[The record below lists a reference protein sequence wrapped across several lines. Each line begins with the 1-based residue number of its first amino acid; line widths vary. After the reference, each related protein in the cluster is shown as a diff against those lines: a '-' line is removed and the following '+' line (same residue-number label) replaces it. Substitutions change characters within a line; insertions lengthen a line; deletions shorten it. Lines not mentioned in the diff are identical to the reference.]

1 MVKKLKDFR
10 CADCQKLL
18 FRGVIRRA
26 LIEIKCT
33 RCKKINL
40 FAANDPPKNL

>member
-1 MVKKLKDFR
+1 MIKKLKDFR

-18 FRGVIRRA
+18 FRGGIRRA
-26 LIEIKCT
+26 LIEIKCA

-40 FAANDPPKNL
+40 FVANDRPENH